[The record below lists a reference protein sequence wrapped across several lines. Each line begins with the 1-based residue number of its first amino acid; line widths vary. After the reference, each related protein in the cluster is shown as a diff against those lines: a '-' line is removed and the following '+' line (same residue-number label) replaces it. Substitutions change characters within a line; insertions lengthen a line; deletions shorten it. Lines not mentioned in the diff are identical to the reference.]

1 MRSLWELNKQIMK
14 IVFLSRVL
22 IIAAAVALLLSL
34 FVPIW
39 SIYLNAPQY
48 PEGLRLQ
55 IWANKIAGDI
65 DIINGLNHYI
75 GMKTLHS
82 KDFIEFTLLPY
93 IICFYIILFV
103 WAAVTGKRKMLNI
116 IFGAFVLFGVVAMID
131 FWKWEY
137 DYGHNLDPNAAI
149 KVPGMTYQPP
159 LIGFKQLLNFGAYSV
174 PDIGGWLFV
183 GAGILLLIAV
193 VKESRRPKRSRPR
206 ALVLLFALTAVWF
219 SSCVSTTPQ
228 PVRLNKDACDFCK
241 MTISDGRFV
250 AELIT
255 GNGRVY
261 KFDDLGCLL
270 HYVQEKGGE
279 NIRKFYV
286 ADFRK
291 NNVLVD
297 ATTAWFIQDEALKSP
312 MGGNIA
318 AYSTKEAAEKEAA
331 TVLSWNELDQ
341 QPEADA
347 HEEHHH

>member
-1 MRSLWELNKQIMK
+1 MK
-14 IVFLSRVL
+14 IAFLSRIL
-22 IIAAAVALLLSL
+22 IIVATVALLLSL

-65 DIINGLNHYI
+65 DIVNGLNHYI

-93 IICFYIILFV
+93 IICFYILVFA
-103 WAAVTGKRKMLNI
+103 WAAVTGKRKALNI
-116 IFGAFVLFGVVAMID
+116 VLGAFVLFGVIAMVD

-183 GAGILLLIAV
+183 GAGLLLLIAV
-193 VKESRRPKRSRPR
+193 VKEARRTKRRKSY
-206 ALVLLFALTAVWF
+206 ALALSFIAVAILF
-219 SSCVSTTPQ
+219 SSCTSNSPQ
-228 PVRLNKDACDFCK
+228 PVLLNKDACDFCK

-255 GNGRVY
+255 RNGRIY
-261 KFDDLGCLL
+261 KFDDMGCLL
-270 HYVQEKGGE
+270 HYIKE
-279 NIRKFYV
+279 NGNGNTRKVYV
-286 ADFRK
+286 ADFKK
-291 NNVLVD
+291 NNVLTD
-297 ATTAWFIQDEALKSP
+297 ATTAWFIQSEALKSP
-312 MGGNIA
+312 MAGNIA
-318 AYSTKEAAEKEAA
+318 AFPVKDNAIKEAAGYQAA
-331 TVLSWNELDQ
+331 VMDWGQLKQIANAKGS
-341 QPEADA
+341 
-347 HEEHHH
+347 HEH